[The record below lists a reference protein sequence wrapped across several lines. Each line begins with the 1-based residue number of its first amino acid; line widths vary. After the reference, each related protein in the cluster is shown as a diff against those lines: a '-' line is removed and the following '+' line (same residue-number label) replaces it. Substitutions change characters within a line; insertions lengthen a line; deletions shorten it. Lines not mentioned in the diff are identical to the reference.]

1 MARRKSNSDRNE
13 NILYLTVWVVIAVLP
28 VVLELWE
35 LINNHGF
42 TWKFVHRWWTG
53 MIPLAV
59 IFLIHNYLL
68 IPKLMKRGRM
78 KGYCLSLLVILSLYG
93 GLQQVAV
100 QQMRREFRERIM
112 EQRQRFEMNDAPPI
126 RPEPAPEIRPDR
138 APEIRPQGPSNPM
151 DRPPRMLFFP
161 LLFKIMLAAMTLGIN
176 VAISLSFTYSREQA
190 KREELLKNR
199 LQEELKYLKQQ
210 ISPHFLMN
218 VLNNI
223 HEMTEENIKEA
234 QDMILELSYLMR
246 YVLYESENDMTT
258 LAAESRFI
266 ASYVALMKR
275 RYVEGI
281 VKVSLDIHNKSSEN
295 INIPPLLFISF
306 IENAFKHGVSYNN
319 ETHIDIKLNE
329 ENGRI
334 KFICD
339 NTIPQKK
346 PVAKE
351 GGVGLSNVRRRLDLL
366 YGEDY
371 SLCINQDDRT
381 HSVELIIPS
390 R

>member
-1 MARRKSNSDRNE
+1 MTRRNTNSDRNE
-13 NILYLTVWVVIAVLP
+13 NILYLTVWVVIALLP

-42 TWKFVHRWWTG
+42 TWKFVHRWWVG
-53 MIPLAV
+53 MIPLAI
-59 IFLIHNYLL
+59 IFLVHNYLL
-68 IPKLMKRGRM
+68 IPKLMKRGKM

-112 EQRQRFEMNDAPPI
+112 EQRQRFEMNDAPPM
-126 RPEPAPEIRPDR
+126 RPEPAPEMRPDR
-138 APEIRPQGPSNPM
+138 NPQIRPQGPGGPM
-151 DRPPRMLFFP
+151 PSRLFLFP
-161 LLFKIMLAAMTLGIN
+161 LLFKIMLAALTLGIN
-176 VAISLSFTYSREQA
+176 VAISLSFTYNREQA

-246 YVLYESENDMTT
+246 YVLYESENAMTT

-266 ASYVALMKR
+266 SSYVALMKR

-281 VKVSLDIHNKSSEN
+281 VKVSLDIHNKASEN
-295 INIPPLLFISF
+295 ITLPPLLFISF

-334 KFICD
+334 MFICD

-346 PVAKE
+346 SVAKE

-371 SLCINQDDRT
+371 SLDINQDEHT
-381 HSVELIIPS
+381 HSVKLIIPC